1 LDHWTKLCC
10 GWWPIFIKIGEKMK
24 KPALRKNRFS
34 KAQFEETNWTSSSKN
49 IGEYI
54 FRRISLDQSSKE
66 VQNIRPRHQMSQ
78 LFITSKEIN
87 MYVNDYLHMMDA
99 RSNNKRTASMGNRNK
114 ISNVEINQ
122 NQFLTQS

>member
-1 LDHWTKLCC
+1 
-10 GWWPIFIKIGEKMK
+10 MK
-24 KPALRKNRFS
+24 KSALRKNRFL
-34 KAQFEETNWTSSSKN
+34 KIQFEETNWTKSSKN

-99 RSNNKRTASMGNRNK
+99 RSNNKHTASMGSKNK
-114 ISNVEINQ
+114 ISSVEINQ